1 VSESKQAPPR
11 DDAELAARV
20 EQATRPAPW
29 TPSDHARFR
38 AAVEAR
44 VAPGLRARAWWAF
57 GIAASAAAGFAAL
70 WIAMRAPA
78 PAPAAMPTETPASD
92 LFAESYE
99 EQVLFAP
106 EWIERDEGFVDAEV
120 LPDDYALASAL
131 IEP

>member
-1 VSESKQAPPR
+1 MSESKQAPPR

-29 TPSDHARFR
+29 APSDHARFR

-44 VAPGLRARAWWAF
+44 VAPSSRARAWWAF
-57 GIAASAAAGFAAL
+57 GVAATAAGIAALLIAL
-70 WIAMRAPA
+70 RSPA
-78 PAPAAMPTETPASD
+78 PAPEALPTETADAD

-106 EWIERDEGFVDAEV
+106 EWIQRDEGFVDAEI

-131 IEP
+131 TES

>member
-1 VSESKQAPPR
+1 LNENRQAPPR
-11 DDAELAARV
+11 DDSELAARV

-44 VAPGLRARAWWAF
+44 VAPEPRPRARWAF
-57 GIAASAAAGFAAL
+57 GAAVTAAGIAAL
-70 WIAMRAPA
+70 LIATRSPG
-78 PAPAAMPTETPASD
+78 PAPAALPTEAPASD
-92 LFAESYE
+92 AFAESYE

-106 EWIERDEGFVDAEV
+106 EWIERDDGFVDAEI

-131 IEP
+131 IES

>member
-1 VSESKQAPPR
+1 LNENRQAPPR

-20 EQATRPAPW
+20 EEATRPAPW

-44 VAPGLRARAWWAF
+44 VAPEPRTRAWWAF
-57 GIAASAAAGFAAL
+57 GVAVTAAGIAAL
-70 WIAMRAPA
+70 LIATRSLG
-78 PAPAAMPTETPASD
+78 PAPAALPTEAPASD
-92 LFAESYE
+92 VFAESYE

-106 EWIERDEGFVDAEV
+106 EWIERDEGFVDAEI

-131 IEP
+131 TES